1 MPASAMVPFFTTWIR
16 SASAMVASRWAMTSV
31 VRPSESASSARRICR
46 VQRRGRLVQD
56 QDRRVPQE
64 HPGNRQTLLLSARQL
79 HPTLADD
86 RIEPVGQTL
95 QDLAEPGAASGLEDL
110 GIACIEAAIG
120 DVLVPP
126 NRNTSCGTI
135 PILARRL
142 RWVMSRP
149 SMVIRS
155 APTS

>member
-1 MPASAMVPFFTTWIR
+1 MRACLGDGGQPVGDDERRAPFGERVQRPADLAFR
-16 SASAMVASRWAMTSV
+16 
-31 VRPSESASSARRICR
+31 CR
-46 VQRRGRLVQD
+46 VQRRARLVQD

-120 DVLVPP
+120 DVLVPA